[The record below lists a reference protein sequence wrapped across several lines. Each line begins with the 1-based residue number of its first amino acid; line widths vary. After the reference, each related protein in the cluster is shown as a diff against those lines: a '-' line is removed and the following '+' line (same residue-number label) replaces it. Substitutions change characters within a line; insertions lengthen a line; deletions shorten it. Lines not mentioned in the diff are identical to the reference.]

1 MGEIARFF
9 GIVVRMY
16 SETGGRHH
24 RPHLHAY
31 AEGMEIVVALDSVE
45 VMNGELS
52 RRNERLLLAW
62 VELHL
67 EDLRWNWAAL
77 NQGEPPRK
85 IDPLR

>member
-1 MGEIARFF
+1 MVEIARFY

-16 SETGGRHH
+16 SETGGQHH

-31 AEGMEIVVALDSVE
+31 AEGQEVVVSLDSVHI
-45 VMNGELS
+45 MGGGLS

-62 VELHL
+62 VELHIEAL
-67 EDLRWNWAAL
+67 QWNWRAL
-77 NQGEPPRK
+77 HGGERPRK